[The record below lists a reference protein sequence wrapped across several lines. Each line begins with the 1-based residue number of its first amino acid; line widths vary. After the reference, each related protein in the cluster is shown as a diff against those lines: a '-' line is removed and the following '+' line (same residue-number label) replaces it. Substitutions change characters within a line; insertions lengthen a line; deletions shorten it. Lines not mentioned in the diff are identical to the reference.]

1 MKTMS
6 LVTKGAG
13 ISEVKLLQKKHERS
27 EKTATEER
35 N

>member
-6 LVTKGAG
+6 LVTKGVG
-13 ISEVKLLQKKHERS
+13 IGEVKLLQKKHVRS
-27 EKTATEER
+27 EKTATDER

>member
-6 LVTKGAG
+6 LVTKGVG
-13 ISEVKLLQKKHERS
+13 IGKVKLLQKHVRS